1 MRGTIIAFL
10 MFFLIQGL
18 AAQETKETKKTKK
31 TNPLIEGGT
40 LKEQFQFLVT
50 KTEKF
55 QDYQIIRRS
64 LIFKLESNIQD
75 TIKTLQ
81 SDITSLNEKVSELN
95 TNLENLQSELKDT
108 REKLNTATKEKD
120 SLRLFGILITKSA
133 YYAIVITIIV
143 ALIIALLVVFILFK
157 RSNAITV
164 KTKETLSTTQEE
176 FERHRK
182 WALEKEQ
189 KLARELLK
197 EKQKNKGII

>member
-10 MFFLIQGL
+10 IFFLVQGL
-18 AAQETKETKKTKK
+18 AAQETKKAKK
-31 TNPLIEGGT
+31 TNPLTDGGS
-40 LKEQFQFLVT
+40 LEEQFQFLVT

-75 TIKTLQ
+75 TLKTLQ
-81 SDITSLNEKVSELN
+81 TEITSLNEKVSELN
-95 TNLENLQSELKDT
+95 TSLDNLEAELKNT
-108 REKLNTATKEKD
+108 HEQLNTATKEKD
-120 SLRLFGILITKSA
+120 SLKLFGILITKSA
-133 YYAIVITIIV
+133 YYAIVVTVIV
-143 ALIIALLVVFILFK
+143 ALIIALLVVFILYK

-164 KTKETLSTTQEE
+164 KTKETLTTTQEE